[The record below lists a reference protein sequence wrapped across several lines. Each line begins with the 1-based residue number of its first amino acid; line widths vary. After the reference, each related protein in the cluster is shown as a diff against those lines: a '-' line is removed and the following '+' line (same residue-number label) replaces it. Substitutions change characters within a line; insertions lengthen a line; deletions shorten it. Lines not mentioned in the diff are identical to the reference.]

1 MRRRGLLIALIIAL
15 GLGLAA
21 GALVMRQSG
30 NTSGEAAKEKTV
42 KVVVMKKSLP
52 RGVRIAAED
61 VELKEWPERLAVS
74 QFLRKIADVKNRV
87 LVSNVVK
94 GEPLVSN
101 KMAPEKSV
109 EGLSTLIPKGK
120 RAFAVR
126 VNDVTGVSGFLLP
139 GSRVDVLVTIESDEI
154 DLGEGTKKGK
164 EKKRKE
170 IALAKTIL
178 QDVEVLAAGEK
189 MEAGKS
195 KKGQIRTPV
204 VTLLLTPK
212 EGEKLALAAS
222 KGSIWLSLRNPRDKI
237 AVPSRVLTIQELLA
251 LDSPTRRIESAPKA
265 KATGETAAPK
275 KKKTA
280 RRRAPKPRTRISVE
294 ILHGGKSKTVQF

>member
-1 MRRRGLLIALIIAL
+1 
-15 GLGLAA
+15 
-21 GALVMRQSG
+21 MRQSG
-30 NTSGEAAKEKTV
+30 GTSGQGAKEKTV

-52 RGVRIAAED
+52 RGVKIAAED
-61 VELKEWPERLAVS
+61 VELKEWPERLAAS
-74 QFLRKIADVKNRV
+74 QFLRSIADVMGRV
-87 LVSNVVK
+87 LVANVVK
-94 GEPLVSN
+94 GEPLATT

-109 EGLSTLIPKGK
+109 EGLSILIPKGR

-154 DLGEGTKKGK
+154 DLGEGVKKGK
-164 EKKRKE
+164 EKKKKE

-195 KKGQIRTPV
+195 KKGRIRTPV

-222 KGSIWLSLRNPRDKI
+222 KGLIWLSLRNPRDKI
-237 AVPSRVLTIQELLA
+237 AVPSRVLTIQELLS
-251 LDSPTRRIESAPKA
+251 LGSRPRRIEPAPKA
-265 KATGETAAPK
+265 VPVPKAKISSKPAAPK
-275 KKKTA
+275 KPKKKKIT
-280 RRRAPKPRTRISVE
+280 RRRTVRPRARISVE